1 MWKTLGE
8 KPAMV
13 NPSLNEEWSK
23 GPVFVDL
30 VFTNLAKKDGFWE
43 MGGYDLR
50 PVRKG
55 TKKKTQKNSRN
66 KIKKRENTE
75 KSKKQ

>member
-1 MWKTLGE
+1 
-8 KPAMV
+8 MV

-43 MGGYDLR
+43 MGEYDLR
-50 PVRKG
+50 PIRNG
-55 TKKKTQKNSRN
+55 TKKKTHVIKLRKERTLKN
-66 KIKKRENTE
+66 
-75 KSKKQ
+75 